1 MNIEGRIIGNRYEII
16 EKVGSGGMATVYK
29 ARDTILNRYVAV
41 KVLRDEF
48 TTDEEFIKRFNTE
61 AQSAARLTHP
71 NIVSVFDVG
80 QEYNIYYIVME
91 LIQGKT
97 LKQIISEEGALP
109 WKWTVNIAIQIC
121 SALEMAHK
129 NGIVHRDIK
138 PHNIIITEDGIAKV
152 TDFGIAKA
160 ISNSTITAFGTTIG
174 SVHYFS
180 PEHARGGYTD
190 AKSDLYSLGV
200 VMYEMITGKV
210 PFDADTPVSVALKH
224 MQEEPIEP
232 IQLNSRVP
240 VAVNQIILKAMK
252 KDTSMRYGSATE
264 MMKDLSMALKN
275 PTGNFVQEKNEGDF
289 TKVIPTISE
298 NIISEDK
305 YKANRPN
312 KETVRTVEKEKPKS
326 GLAKYLDE
334 NPKMKPVVYIGI
346 GLAILLIAALIFVG
360 SWKLTTKLL
369 GIDSDIS
376 AHSGIS
382 LPKVTSIT
390 VDEAKQKLDSLGI
403 KYEIEEAYSKDV
415 EQGKVISQKPAEG
428 TNYDVQKNSPVKL
441 VVSKGTKPTKMPKV
455 IGKSYEEAVAELE
468 KAELEAERVDEV
480 SQTVQEGYVIK
491 QEKNEGEQL
500 DAGSIV
506 KIYVSSGNGL
516 EKVTVPYVVDMD
528 VEDAKKALTEKKI
541 EVNIIYQEDTNKSNG
556 AVLKQSLEV
565 GSVVE
570 EGTAITITVNKIQE
584 LKEGT
589 VNVYIKSITGY
600 KEEKT
605 ENANKDSKETKDSK
619 EKNENSNTADN
630 KKTSTETA
638 KINNVTVRI
647 NVDGEDVITDK
658 EVPENTE
665 LKTYTIKGKGT
676 VTIKVYVGENG
687 SEARYAYEQMDMNS
701 DNRVINV
708 KGQY

>member
-160 ISNSTITAFGTTIG
+160 VSNSTITAFGTTIG

-232 IQLNSRVP
+232 IKLNSRVP
-240 VAVNQIILKAMK
+240 EAVNEIILKAMK
-252 KDTSMRYGSATE
+252 KDTSSRYGSATE
-264 MMKDLSMALKN
+264 MMKDLSMSLKN
-275 PTGNFVQEKNEGDF
+275 PTGKFVEKGNTDQF
-289 TKVIPTISE
+289 TKIIPTISE
-298 NIISEDK
+298 NIVSEDK
-305 YKANRPN
+305 YKTNR
-312 KETVRTVEKEKPKS
+312 KEQNTERRNVPKQKT
-326 GLAKYLDE
+326 GLAKYLEE
-334 NPKMKPVVYIGI
+334 NPKMKPVVYIGM
-346 GLAILLIAALIFVG
+346 GVAVLLLAAIIFLG

-369 GIDSDIS
+369 GIGTETTQQ
-376 AHSGIS
+376 SGIS
-382 LPKVTSIT
+382 LPGVTKMTIE
-390 VDEAKQKLDSLGI
+390 EAKKKLDDLSI
-403 KYEIEEAYSKDV
+403 KYEIEEVYSDDV
-415 EQGKVISQKPAEG
+415 ELGIVIDQKPSQG
-428 TNYDVQKNSPVKL
+428 TNYDVKKNSPVKL
-441 VVSKGTKPTKMPKV
+441 TVSKGIKKVLVPKV
-455 IGKSYEEAVAELE
+455 IGLEFEEAVEELKE
-468 KAELEAERVDEV
+468 VELEADERREE
-480 SQTVQEGYVIK
+480 SQTVEEGIVIRQEIQEGTEVT
-491 QEKNEGEQL
+491 
-500 DAGSIV
+500 AGSKVIV
-506 KIYVSSGNGL
+506 YVSSGPK
-516 EKVTVPYVVDMD
+516 KVTVTDVVGKN
-528 VEDAKKALTEKKI
+528 EDEAKKILTEGYL
-541 EVNIIYQEDTNKSNG
+541 EVDVTYMEDTSKSNG
-556 AVLKQSLEV
+556 LVLKQSIDG

-570 EGTAITITVNKIQE
+570 EGSKITLTVNKIQE
-584 LKEGT
+584 NVVGT
-589 VNVYIKSITGY
+589 ININVKALADKMLADDNTGTN
-600 KEEKT
+600 T
-605 ENANKDSKETKDSK
+605 ENDSDGTSTDGDGKDNKTKND
-619 EKNENSNTADN
+619 NSN
-630 KKTSTETA
+630 KTVSVRVQVGSDKIYDKTVPRNTEKLNVTFEA
-638 KINNVTVRI
+638 KGNVTV
-647 NVDGEDVITDK
+647 
-658 EVPENTE
+658 
-665 LKTYTIKGKGT
+665 
-676 VTIKVYVGENG
+676 KVYINEILANG
-687 SEARYAYEQMDMNS
+687 KSYTMDLNS
-701 DNRVINV
+701 SNTVLDI
-708 KGQY
+708 Q

>member
-29 ARDTILNRYVAV
+29 ARDTILNRFVAV

-160 ISNSTITAFGTTIG
+160 VSNSTITAFGTTIG

-224 MQEEPIEP
+224 MQEEPVEP

-240 VAVNQIILKAMK
+240 AAVNEIILKAMK
-252 KDTSMRYGSATE
+252 KDTSERYSSATN
-264 MMKDLSMALKN
+264 MMKDLSLALKN
-275 PTGNFVQEKNEGDF
+275 PSGNFVHQGTTGQF

-298 NIISEDK
+298 NIVSE
-305 YKANRPN
+305 NRY
-312 KETVRTVEKEKPKS
+312 KS
-326 GLAKYLDE
+326 GDKENEVEQEEKKQNFISRYLEE
-334 NPKMKPVVYIGI
+334 NPEKKPIVYIGI
-346 GLAILLIAALIFVG
+346 GIITIVLLSLILWGSIKIGQNWGDSGKNVQQEVVALQDF
-360 SWKLTTKLL
+360 
-369 GIDSDIS
+369 
-376 AHSGIS
+376 
-382 LPKVTSIT
+382 TSK
-390 VDEAKQKLDSLGI
+390 DK
-403 KYEIEEAYSKDV
+403 EEAVKQIKELGYQCEVEEVYSDEV
-415 EQGKVISQKPAEG
+415 EEGKVISQIPAPGSEY
-428 TNYDVQKNSPVKL
+428 NPKVNRPIKL
-441 VVSKGTKPTKMPKV
+441 TISKGAKMVKMPKV
-455 IGKSYEEAVAELE
+455 KGLQIDEAIEELKKYELEVKEEREESNTVEEGVVIRQEIEENTEINAGTTVTLYVSKGPKKVSVASVVDRDIEEA
-468 KAELEAERVDEV
+468 K
-480 SQTVQEGYVIK
+480 
-491 QEKNEGEQL
+491 
-500 DAGSIV
+500 
-506 KIYVSSGNGL
+506 KI
-516 EKVTVPYVVDMD
+516 
-528 VEDAKKALTEKKI
+528 LTESSL
-541 EVNIIYQEDTNKSNG
+541 EVNVIYSEDTTKSNG
-556 AVLKQSLEV
+556 VVLKQSLDV

-570 EGTAITITVNKIQE
+570 EGTAITLTVNKIQE

-589 VNVYIKSITGY
+589 ININVKSITGY
-600 KEEKT
+600 KEPT
-605 ENANKDSKETKDSK
+605 TASTTDSKENTDGSDKDKDK
-619 EKNENSNTADN
+619 EKET
-630 KKTSTETA
+630 KTET
-638 KINNVTVRI
+638 KKPQNVTVMVK
-647 NVDGEDVITDK
+647 VDEETVYKQDVL
-658 EVPENTE
+658 ENTE
-665 LKTYTIKGKGT
+665 NLNVTIKAKG
-676 VTIKVYVGENG
+676 VVQIKVYVNDV
-687 SEARYAYEQMDMNS
+687 RYANEQMDMNS
-701 DNRVINV
+701 DNRVLNV